1 MQEVETLWAELE
13 RLEKAGLPYPEGD
26 EGMAPFP
33 GRLTGQGFFPG
44 GDGLWRD
51 DPKDTNPPPVPIG
64 GILYLGNDFGRV
76 DTFESI
82 LERGYETDGNS
93 TWNNLKMRIEE
104 AQKRNT
110 DVCGQLGFY
119 TNAVLGLR
127 NSGKAKDDR
136 PWLKPKWLKDSDKF
150 AVSCRTFLEFQL
162 ETIKPRL
169 VVILGPPPRFALCFP
184 TPMIQELA
192 VWKSK
197 ELSQIVP
204 EKRIQ
209 SGVLQGRKITFLLAR
224 HPSWE
229 RANHRP
235 ELVAEDAQLLAK
247 AWSIAQ
253 D

>member
-1 MQEVETLWAELE
+1 MQQVETLWAELE
-13 RLEKAGLPYPEGD
+13 RLENERLMPYPDGD
-26 EGMAPFP
+26 EGMTPFP

-51 DPKDTNPPPVPIG
+51 DPKNTNPPPVPIG
-64 GILYLGNDFGRV
+64 GILYLGNDFGPLE
-76 DTFESI
+76 TFQTTM
-82 LERGYETDGNS
+82 ERGYETDGK
-93 TWNNLKMRIEE
+93 TWKNLKKRIEE
-104 AQKRNT
+104 AEKLNT
-110 DVCGQLGFY
+110 GVCGRLGFY

-127 NSGKAKDDR
+127 NSGGANDDR
-136 PWLKPKWLKDSDKF
+136 PWNNSSWWKVYDQF
-150 AVSCRTFLEFQL
+150 ADSCRKFLEFQL

-169 VVILGPPPRFALCFP
+169 VVILGPSPRFALCFP
-184 TPMIQELA
+184 KSIVSELEI
-192 VWKSK
+192 WKSK